1 MFANT
6 LQIVTIGGLCQK
18 KGVIIIV
25 GENIICPCI
34 RGDPQPNT
42 TSGQVL
48 GIPKPVKR
56 QRSQRRRIS
65 LSRRR
70 LKLPVTIN

>member
-1 MFANT
+1 M
-6 LQIVTIGGLCQK
+6 
-18 KGVIIIV
+18 
-25 GENIICPCI
+25 CPRI

-48 GIPKPVKR
+48 GILKPVNR

-65 LSRRR
+65 LSRQR
-70 LKLPVTIN
+70 LITCNHQLNMVSASSETGLLYGYIVNTLGHE